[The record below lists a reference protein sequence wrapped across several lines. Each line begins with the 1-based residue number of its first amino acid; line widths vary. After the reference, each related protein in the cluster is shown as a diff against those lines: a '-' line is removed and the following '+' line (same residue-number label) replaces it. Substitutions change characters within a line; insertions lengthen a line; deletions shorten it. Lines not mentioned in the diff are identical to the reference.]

1 MADEESKYFS
11 LTEAERLRAQLE
23 PVLIEAMESRR
34 KLGEAE
40 EQLNALAERIQRS
53 GGLLISYE
61 KTARMRL
68 DRNRSEEAV
77 RSALEQ
83 IQATGCVVKDLD
95 VGLLDFPARIN
106 NQEVYLCWR
115 LGEDRIRF
123 YHRQDKVFRR
133 ASPLTRATP
142 ATAAQSSKCTARIVC
157 RQLHLRARDQSHRK
171 SLEGFYQ
178 PLSSF
183 RGAPAGR
190 LARVGRRSICARAS
204 RKQTDPA
211 GYWRGL
217 VPLVPRDRPREL
229 RKSGNRG
236 NN

>member
-11 LTEAERLRAQLE
+11 LADAERLRVQLE

-53 GGLLISYE
+53 GGLLVSYE

-77 RSALEQ
+77 RSALDQ
-83 IQATGCVVKDLD
+83 IQSTGCVVKDLD

-123 YHRQDKVFRR
+123 YHRQD
-133 ASPLTRATP
+133 
-142 ATAAQSSKCTARIVC
+142 
-157 RQLHLRARDQSHRK
+157 
-171 SLEGFYQ
+171 EGF
-178 PLSSF
+178 S
-183 RGAPAGR
+183 
-190 LARVGRRSICARAS
+190 ARKPI
-204 RKQTDPA
+204 DPRDA
-211 GYWRGL
+211 GYSSP
-217 VPLVPRDRPREL
+217 VQ
-229 RKSGNRG
+229 
-236 NN
+236 